1 LDFDEGTV
9 ETLTV
14 FGKAQDIANSK
25 VLGDCTWRM
34 DPFRRWQLRGH
45 DRSSSFFPQIP
56 VEISV

>member
-1 LDFDEGTV
+1 MKGTV

-25 VLGDCTWRM
+25 VRCDCTWRM

-45 DRSSSFFPQIP
+45 DRSSSFFPQFP
-56 VEISV
+56 WKSQ